1 MTGGV
6 ARYSVAMVS
15 KKRWWHMKYRGSGTA
30 SVAFSMADEFFHP
43 QVTNARLVREEQKR
57 EAVDLSGAAEPRK
70 KMTISVR
77 KQKK

>member
-1 MTGGV
+1 
-6 ARYSVAMVS
+6 
-15 KKRWWHMKYRGSGTA
+15 MKYRGSGAA

-43 QVTNARLVREEQKR
+43 QGANARLVREEQKR
-57 EAVDLSGAAEPRK
+57 EAVDLSAAAEPHK